1 MKLLITHSG
10 LHTLTCLQWVGQRQL
25 QDETRKIQVLGFG
38 ATYIRGLTPLRLKFY
53 LCEFPEC
60 DMIFLNYNT
69 LWNVVY
75 FWRCNGY
82 ITLDTVIARS
92 ISSKILRCGLKLLYI
107 FRFCH
112 WSDLRNIQLYWT
124 ALKRHPKLYFGIFT
138 ASLILTKAIL
148 EGLNMA
154 PTMMGSSMCR

>member
-1 MKLLITHSG
+1 MGWAKTTSRRDEKNSSVGIWCHLYQRFDATPIEILL
-10 LHTLTCLQWVGQRQL
+10 
-25 QDETRKIQVLGFG
+25 F
-38 ATYIRGLTPLRLKFY
+38 
-53 LCEFPEC
+53 EFPEC
-60 DMIFLNYNT
+60 DMIFLYYNT

-92 ISSKILRCGLKLLYI
+92 IFSKILRCGLKLLYI
-107 FRFCH
+107 FSFCH

-138 ASLILTKAIL
+138 ASSILTKAIL
-148 EGLNMA
+148 EGLIMA